1 MFKKR
6 TQKGQKRAAVAPPP
20 TDDDDDDDAAP
31 EPIEA
36 VQNSQYWR
44 KRSKGLSAG
53 ALATREQSE
62 KEATDAPKEEP
73 AAAPETIEGL
83 MEKKYAGASGAASSR
98 DALHEAALADFI
110 ARRTAATAEPPA
122 PAPLSAEDALYVVP
136 KLADAPSITH
146 DAEAAHGIGGGVAF
160 GATGLAEV
168 VGDDDA
174 AEANRRRT
182 ARVVADLDRKRAA
195 DALAVSSALLPGER
209 ERLLPPSAVPAEEDL
224 RGKRGP
230 HLWQRG
236 SQRDERRKALAK
248 SRADRCG

>member
-6 TQKGQKRAAVAPPP
+6 TQKGKKRGAVAAPP
-20 TDDDDDDDAAP
+20 TDDDDDAAP

-62 KEATDAPKEEP
+62 KEAKDAPEEEP

-146 DAEAAHGIGGGVAF
+146 DAEAAHGIGGGVAV
-160 GATGLAEV
+160 GAPGRAEV
-168 VGDDDA
+168 VGADA
-174 AEANRRRT
+174 AAAANRRRP
-182 ARVVADLDRKRAA
+182 ARVVAGHDRQRAA
-195 DALAVSSALLPGER
+195 GAREAV
-209 ERLLPPSAVPAEEDL
+209 AVANGGDGRAGGGARGRAGDPARR
-224 RGKRGP
+224 RGRARHRRG
-230 HLWQRG
+230 
-236 SQRDERRKALAK
+236 A
-248 SRADRCG
+248 

>member
-6 TQKGQKRAAVAPPP
+6 TQKGKKRGAVAPPP
-20 TDDDDDDDAAP
+20 TDDDDDDAAP

-53 ALATREQSE
+53 ALATREHSE
-62 KEATDAPKEEP
+62 KDAKDAPKEEP

-110 ARRTAATAEPPA
+110 ARRTAATAA